1 MGSCGFARLK
11 VARCVWSELVS
22 LGLYS
27 SRLGK
32 PLRLSPAL
40 YSRLQTQMTTL
51 FYLLLAV
58 ALLSCAIE
66 PCAASESCATTAY
79 GTTSASS
86 LLSLEG
92 TWSVELPLLGNACL
106 QTFGSENPH
115 PQDTV
120 TFVKAA
126 SGFTARSTYGN
137 VAALGGCSCQT
148 IAFGNSDR
156 GSPLPLDSRPELA
169 VTYDIPTV
177 YDGALVGT
185 VEYCVACNLRAQNT
199 PTNLYCS
206 MFTVG
211 GANMGK
217 YCEDLP
223 INRGARYDPRQV
235 GIKST
240 SYTYSN
246 GVGTCCMTY
255 QHASV
260 LVSSAKNASELVLL
274 TIQDEAHLTT
284 GCGKL
289 TVLHRNT

>member
-1 MGSCGFARLK
+1 VG
-11 VARCVWSELVS
+11 
-22 LGLYS
+22 
-27 SRLGK
+27 
-32 PLRLSPAL
+32 
-40 YSRLQTQMTTL
+40 
-51 FYLLLAV
+51 
-58 ALLSCAIE
+58 LLSFV
-66 PCAASESCATTAY
+66 PCVASESCAATAY
-79 GTTSASS
+79 GTTPASSS

-92 TWSVELPLLGNACL
+92 TWKVELPLLGNACL
-106 QTFGSENPH
+106 QTFGDETSQPH
-115 PQDTV
+115 DTV
-120 TFVKAA
+120 TFVKAT
-126 SGFTARSTYGN
+126 SGLTARSTYGN

-156 GSPLPLDSRPELA
+156 GSPLPLDAHPELT

-199 PTNLYCS
+199 PTNLYCG

-211 GANMGK
+211 GDNMGK

-223 INRGARYDPRQV
+223 FNRQRGARYDPRQV

-289 TVLHRNT
+289 TVLHRTRNV